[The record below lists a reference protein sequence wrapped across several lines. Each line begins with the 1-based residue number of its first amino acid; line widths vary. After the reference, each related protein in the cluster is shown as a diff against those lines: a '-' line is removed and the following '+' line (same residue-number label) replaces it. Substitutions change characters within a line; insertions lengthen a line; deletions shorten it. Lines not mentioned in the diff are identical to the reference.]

1 VGLGV
6 SARYNPDFVPNI
18 QSADG
23 LSLCLRACAAT
34 PRAPNHPS
42 VMMDGGEIREG
53 IIGAVGNTPMIRLNR
68 LSEALGREVLCKAE
82 HLNPGGS
89 VKDRAAKF
97 MIEAAEKTG
106 ALKPGGTI
114 VEGTAGNT
122 GIGLAMLALARGY
135 RAVIVMPD
143 NQSPEK
149 YAALRALRAD
159 VRTVKA
165 TKFADPNH
173 FYHTA
178 KRLAQALEG
187 VWTDQ
192 FENPANA
199 QAHYETTGPEI
210 WRQVEGRIDAFVM
223 SSGTGGT
230 LGGISSF
237 LKTKASGLQ
246 VVLADPPGSGL
257 FSYIKTGEIKTEG
270 NSITEGIGIM
280 RVTQNFSRA
289 KVDDAIRVVDQ
300 NVVEMAHWLLQNEG
314 LFAGSS
320 SSLNVWAA
328 ACVARDLPRGARV
341 VTVVCDG
348 GQRYQSRLY
357 DESWLSEKSLTPTG
371 RGLDSLLMGE

>member
-1 VGLGV
+1 M
-6 SARYNPDFVPNI
+6 S
-18 QSADG
+18 S
-23 LSLCLRACAAT
+23 
-34 PRAPNHPS
+34 S
-42 VMMDGGEIREG
+42 VMTDIPEVRVG
-53 IIGAVGNTPMIRLNR
+53 IMGCVGNTPLILLKK
-68 LSEALGREVLCKAE
+68 LSDVLGREILCKAE

-97 MIEAAEKTG
+97 MIEAAEAAGT
-106 ALKPGGTI
+106 LRPGGTI

-135 RAVIVMPD
+135 RALIVMPD

-178 KRLAQALEG
+178 KRLGQELSDA

-199 QAHYETTGPEI
+199 RAHYETTGPEI
-210 WRQVEGRIDAFVM
+210 WRQTAGQVDALVM

-230 LGGISSF
+230 MGGISRF
-237 LKTKASGLQ
+237 LKEKKPNIR

-257 FSYIKTGEIKTEG
+257 YSYVKSGELKCERD
-270 NSITEGIGIM
+270 SITEGIGIM
-280 RVTQNFSRA
+280 RITQNFA
-289 KVDDAIRVVDQ
+289 QGIIDDAIRVSDAK
-300 NVVEMAHWLLQNEG
+300 VVEMARWLLTEEG
-314 LFAGSS
+314 LFVGSS
-320 SSLNVWAA
+320 SALNVWAA

-341 VTVVCDG
+341 VTLLGDG
-348 GQRYQSRLY
+348 GQRYQSRLF
-357 DESWLSEKSLTPTG
+357 DEDWLAEKGLACRNQKLDDILT
-371 RGLDSLLMGE
+371 

>member
-1 VGLGV
+1 MLDNVSVRAGIPGSVG
-6 SARYNPDFVPNI
+6 
-18 QSADG
+18 Q
-23 LSLCLRACAAT
+23 T
-34 PRAPNHPS
+34 PL
-42 VMMDGGEIREG
+42 V
-53 IIGAVGNTPMIRLNR
+53 RLER
-68 LSEALGREVLCKAE
+68 LSDALGREILGKAE

-89 VKDRAAKF
+89 IKDRAAKY
-97 MIEAAEKTG
+97 MIEAAERTG
-106 ALKPGGTI
+106 ALGPGGTL

-135 RAVIVMPD
+135 RAIIVMPD

-149 YAALRALRAD
+149 YAALQALHAE

-178 KRLAQALEG
+178 KRLGQALQDA

-210 WRQVEGRIDAFVM
+210 WRQSEGRLDALVM

-230 LGGISSF
+230 LGGTSCY
-237 LKTKASGLQ
+237 LKQQNAAIR

-257 FSYIKTGEIKTEG
+257 YSYVKTGELKAEG

-280 RVTQNFSRA
+280 RVTHNFARG
-289 KVDDAIRVVDQ
+289 KVDDAVRVVYK
-300 NVVEMAHWLLQNEG
+300 NVVEMAHWLLEHEG

-320 SSLNVWAA
+320 SALNVWAA
-328 ACVARDLPRGARV
+328 AQVARQLPRGARV
-341 VTVVCDG
+341 VTFICDG
-348 GQRYQSRLY
+348 GQRYQSRLF
-357 DESWLSEKSLTPTG
+357 DNAWLAAKGLTPQN
-371 RGLDSLLMGE
+371 RELEAILASS

>member
-1 VGLGV
+1 MTD
-6 SARYNPDFVPNI
+6 AY
-18 QSADG
+18 
-23 LSLCLRACAAT
+23 
-34 PRAPNHPS
+34 
-42 VMMDGGEIREG
+42 EIRHG
-53 IIGAVGNTPMIRLNR
+53 IAGTVGNTPLIRLNR
-68 LSEALGREVLCKAE
+68 LSNALNREILCKAE

-122 GIGLAMLALARGY
+122 GIGLSMLALARGY
-135 RAVIVMPD
+135 RAIIVMPD

-149 YAALRALRAD
+149 YTALRALRAE

-178 KRLAQALEG
+178 KRVAEELEG
-187 VWTDQ
+187 AVWTDQ

-210 WRQVEGRIDAFVM
+210 WRQTAGQLDAFVM

-230 LGGISSF
+230 LGGTSSY
-237 LKTKASGLQ
+237 LKERKPEVR

-257 FSYIKTGEIKTEG
+257 YSFVKTGEMRTEG
-270 NSITEGIGIM
+270 DSITEGIGIM
-280 RVTQNFSRA
+280 RITHNFSRA
-289 KVDDAIRVVDQ
+289 RVDEAIRVYDK
-300 NVVEMAHWLLQNEG
+300 NVVEMAHWLLENEG
-314 LFAGSS
+314 LFVGSS
-320 SSLNVWAA
+320 SSLNIWAA
-328 ACVARDLPRGARV
+328 TRVARDLPRGARV
-341 VTVVCDG
+341 VTLACDG
-348 GQRYQSRLY
+348 GQRYQSRLF
-357 DESWLSEKSLTPTG
+357 DGSWLSEKKLTPQA
-371 RGLDSLLMGE
+371 RELDSVLAG